1 MEDLYV
7 NDVILMF
14 AEIVHEQGE
23 VVFSLSWDS
32 GHPGAGAGA
41 DCIYKFRD
49 YFWRYDDFGL
59 AGPFADFEEALWED
73 YIPVTSATESI
84 RCSEWPMKKLI
95 QKLKP
100 CELEEDHDIIINGQK
115 WRMSPDGN
123 LICRELRLVK

>member
-1 MEDLYV
+1 MTTLGGK
-7 NDVILMF
+7 
-14 AEIVHEQGE
+14 H
-23 VVFSLSWDS
+23 
-32 GHPGAGAGA
+32 GAGAGA

-73 YIPVTSATESI
+73 YIAVTSATESI

-123 LICRELRLVK
+123 LICKELRLVK

>member
-1 MEDLYV
+1 MEDL
-7 NDVILMF
+7 DVGDCIRML
-14 AEIVHEQGE
+14 AEIIHEQGE

-32 GHPGAGAGA
+32 GNSGAGAGA

-49 YFWRYDDFGL
+49 HFWRYDDFGL

-73 YIPVTSATESI
+73 YIPVTSATKKI
-84 RCSEWPMKKLI
+84 YCSAWHTKKLI

-100 CELEEDHDIIINGQK
+100 AELEEDHDININGQK

-123 LICRELRLVK
+123 LICKELRLIK